1 MVPSPS
7 PVSPFTAP
15 TSAIV
20 VPFHVPPPS
29 LGVAS
34 LFDRFLFEN
43 PWPLIGALVL
53 AGAIG
58 FTILNRK
65 ARITPALASIAAA
78 LLLSVGVWLAARIVT
93 TDREQVRDLTVALVD
108 ATARVDEST
117 LAPML
122 ANDLTLYLKVGTITS
137 DTSLDR
143 AATLA
148 QVRRSL
154 GGLYKLKDWRVTTN
168 EVTTSGTQASSRLSV
183 SVTTEVYA
191 IPHRS
196 TWRVDWRREPDNTW
210 RVFAIELL
218 EMPGMSTP

>member
-1 MVPSPS
+1 MSPLAVQT
-7 PVSPFTAP
+7 PAMLMPPQAP
-15 TSAIV
+15 
-20 VPFHVPPPS
+20 PLS
-29 LGVAS
+29 LGFAS
-34 LFDRFLFEN
+34 LFERFLFEN
-43 PWPLIGALVL
+43 PWPLIGALIL

-58 FTILNRK
+58 FTLMNRK
-65 ARITPALASIAAA
+65 GRITPALASIAAA
-78 LLLSVGVWLAARIVT
+78 LVLSVGVWFAARIVT
-93 TDREQVRDLTVALVD
+93 TDRERVRGLSIALVD
-108 ATARVDEST
+108 ATARADEPT

-122 ANDLTLYLKVGTITS
+122 ADDLTLYLKVGTITS

-154 GGLYKLKDWRVTTN
+154 GGLYKLKDWSITGN
-168 EVTTSGTQASSRLSV
+168 DITTSGTQASSRLNV
-183 SVTTEVYA
+183 SVTTEIYA

-196 TWRVDWRREPDNTW
+196 TWRVDWRREPDGGW